1 MKKRFLYLAVLCLVC
16 SVLLSAC
23 GMPKIP
29 FLNKDNADIA
39 SDPVVAQST
48 INMMDLEGVY
58 TEQLAHR
65 GTLRLTAKDSQTAS
79 ITIDWPGSATESAH
93 WEMTGTYDPQKQ
105 AIVYNDAVMMEQ
117 TTSETGAQSNR
128 LVSSSGTG
136 RFTVSGKNLAW
147 TDDLAYIGSDP
158 STFTYSMS
166 LADDTAVLHDD
177 TADHRVRAHM
187 PFPAPR
193 QLQRPSHI
201 IFVSHCKTPFFS
213 ALS

>member
-65 GTLRLTAKDSQTAS
+65 GTLRLTARDSQTAS
-79 ITIDWPGSATESAH
+79 ITIE
-93 WEMTGTYDPQKQ
+93 
-105 AIVYNDAVMMEQ
+105 
-117 TTSETGAQSNR
+117 
-128 LVSSSGTG
+128 
-136 RFTVSGKNLAW
+136 
-147 TDDLAYIGSDP
+147 
-158 STFTYSMS
+158 
-166 LADDTAVLHDD
+166 
-177 TADHRVRAHM
+177 
-187 PFPAPR
+187 
-193 QLQRPSHI
+193 
-201 IFVSHCKTPFFS
+201 
-213 ALS
+213 

>member
-23 GMPKIP
+23 GMPKLP

-39 SDPVVAQST
+39 SEPVVAVQST

-166 LADDTAVLHDD
+166 LADDTAQSGSSLVIG
-177 TADHRVRAHM
+177 APPSPQRR
-187 PFPAPR
+187 PAARLPC
-193 QLQRPSHI
+193 L
-201 IFVSHCKTPFFS
+201 
-213 ALS
+213 